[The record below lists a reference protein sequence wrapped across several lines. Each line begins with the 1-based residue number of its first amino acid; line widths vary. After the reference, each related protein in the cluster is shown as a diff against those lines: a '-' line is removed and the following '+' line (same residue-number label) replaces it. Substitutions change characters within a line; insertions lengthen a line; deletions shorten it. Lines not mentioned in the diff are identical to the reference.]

1 VFEFLTQPKIVQALV
16 VWAGAA
22 CTLGIYSILYKE
34 NKVFR
39 FFEHLFIGLGT
50 GYTIAITWNDILG
63 PRWWKPMVTE
73 GRWYFAF
80 ALPAGLLFYF
90 VYSKRHAWLSRLIF
104 GVSFGAAAGLAFQGF
119 AAKFFPQIQRLS
131 ATRFTDLAEAKEPG
145 AYVLTPVSAALNNLL
160 GLVILACVMTYFFFS
175 FEPKG
180 TLAKTA
186 TRMST
191 LGRWVLMFAFGA
203 IFGSTIMAR
212 MSLLIGRMYF
222 LIHDWAVVTIFGGR

>member
-1 VFEFLTQPKIVQALV
+1 MFDFLLNPKIAQALV

-63 PRWWKPMVTE
+63 PRWWKPMITE
-73 GRWYFAF
+73 GKWYFFF
-80 ALPAGLLFYF
+80 ALPAGMLFYF

-119 AAKFFPQIQRLS
+119 AAKFFPQLQRLA
-131 ATRFTDLAEAKEPG
+131 ATRFTDLAESKSSD
-145 AYVLTPVSAALNNLL
+145 AYALTPFSAALNNFL
-160 GLVILACVMTYFFFS
+160 GLVILSCVMTYFFFS
-175 FEPKG
+175 FQPKDKP
-180 TLAKTA
+180 AKIVA
-186 TRMST
+186 KMSMS
-191 LGRWVLMFAFGA
+191 GRWVLMFAFGA

-222 LIHDWAVVTIFGGR
+222 LIHDWVVVTLLGGT

>member
-1 VFEFLTQPKIVQALV
+1 MFEFLNRPDDVQTLV
-16 VWAGAA
+16 VWVGAA

-50 GYTIAITWNDILG
+50 GYTIAVTWNDIIG
-63 PRWWKPMVTE
+63 PRWWKPMVDE
-73 GRWYFAF
+73 GRWYFFFAF
-80 ALPAGLLFYF
+80 PAGMLFYF

-119 AAKFFPQIQRLS
+119 ASKFFPQLQNIAS
-131 ATRFTDLAEAKEPG
+131 TRFTDLPEAKAPD
-145 AYVLTPVSAALNNLL
+145 AYTLTPFSAALNNVL
-160 GLVILACVMTYFFFS
+160 GLVILASVMTYFFFS
-175 FEPKG
+175 FQPKG
-180 TLAKTA
+180 STAKLVGK
-186 TRMST
+186 MSL

-222 LIHDWAVVTIFGGR
+222 LIHDWAVVTIFGGK